1 MNDNKNADTQI
12 IKLTDEEAAK
22 QCALVRN
29 PGQRLHKLARWLVQQ
44 HGSDSERH
52 GIGFGLFPQ
61 WAIERAKALLDKLS
75 SPWDL

>member
-1 MNDNKNADTQI
+1 MNEDTEV
-12 IKLTDEEAAK
+12 IKVRDEDAAK

-29 PGQRLHKLARWLVQQ
+29 PGLRLHKLARWLVQQ

-61 WAIERAKALLDKLS
+61 WAIDRAQALIDKTP
-75 SPWDL
+75 SPWDGG